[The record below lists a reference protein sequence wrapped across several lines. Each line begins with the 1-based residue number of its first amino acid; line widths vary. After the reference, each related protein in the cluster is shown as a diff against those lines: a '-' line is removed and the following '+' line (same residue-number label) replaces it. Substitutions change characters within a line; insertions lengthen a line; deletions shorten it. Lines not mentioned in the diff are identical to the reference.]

1 MTNQPNKVETMK
13 TNNFNSYGVFCM
25 SDRLLAYDI
34 HDIDTGLDVRWEES
48 ITEYN
53 KFLNSEYN
61 VDTKSELDCIDEYI
75 TNTF

>member
-1 MTNQPNKVETMK
+1 
-13 TNNFNSYGVFCM
+13 M

-34 HDIDTGLDVRWEES
+34 HDIDTGLDERWEES

-53 KFLNSEYN
+53 KFLKSEYN

>member
-1 MTNQPNKVETMK
+1 
-13 TNNFNSYGVFCM
+13 M